1 MHITVHYN
9 YIISICFFQQF
20 FSIIL
25 DKTTR
30 FIDNNDA
37 IIYTFNGDKMIEKY
51 LRYKF
56 KISTFDVL
64 ESTNTTA
71 KELAQNGADEGT
83 VIIAKEQTAGK
94 GRLSRTFFSPN
105 GGLYMSIILRPTISS
120 EKTTFITAAAAVAVC
135 RAIKTVTGIDT
146 GIKWVND
153 IYLNG
158 KKVCG
163 ILTNG
168 AINSENK
175 NLDYAILGI
184 GLNIDQPKNG
194 FNEEIKN
201 IATCLFKE
209 NCDDKTKAKLT
220 AEILNEFFDL
230 YRNIEN
236 KTFLKEYRERSVIIG
251 KTVFCA
257 DSCGEF
263 PVKVEA
269 IDDDARL
276 IVTTVCGEKLI
287 LNSGEVRI
295 KV

>member
-1 MHITVHYN
+1 M
-9 YIISICFFQQF
+9 IISSLYAFFNNF
-20 FSIIL
+20 FIIL

-30 FIDNNDA
+30 FIDNNGV

-51 LRYKF
+51 LNQKF
-56 KISTFDVL
+56 KISIFDVL
-64 ESTNTTA
+64 ESTNITA
-71 KELAQNGADEGT
+71 KESAQNGAAEGT

-135 RAIKTVTGIDT
+135 RAIKTVTGVDT

-163 ILTNG
+163 ILTSG
-168 AINSENK
+168 AINSEKK

-184 GLNIDQPKNG
+184 GLNIDPPKGG
-194 FNEEIKN
+194 FNKEIKN
-201 IATCLFKE
+201 IATSLFKE
-209 NCDDKTKAKLT
+209 NCDEDTKARLT

-230 YRNIEN
+230 YKNIEN
-236 KTFLKEYRERSVIIG
+236 RTFLKEYRERSVIIG

-257 DSCGEF
+257 NSGGEF
-263 PVKVEA
+263 PVKVES
-269 IDDDARL
+269 IDDNARL
-276 IVTTVCGEKLI
+276 IVTTVCGERLI

-295 KV
+295 KI